1 MLGIIGNGLVTSVIA
16 FSRRHGQRSNV
27 QLFLFHLA
35 LSDLLVCFV
44 CIPLTIVVNFYFGEE
59 KNVAENAL
67 CKVARFTQVKWRE
80 MWLVSKIDR

>member
-1 MLGIIGNGLVTSVIA
+1 M
-16 FSRRHGQRSNV
+16 
-27 QLFLFHLA
+27 
-35 LSDLLVCFV
+35 CFV

-80 MWLVSKIDR
+80 MWLVSKIDDNENNK